1 MKKLKPFS
9 LLIIVLMMFIISGC
23 KSNNKEEEN
32 NNTNKDNQINN
43 VDKANFLPEELDQ
56 ILCSG
61 LHDAVLQS
69 VVTDK
74 ELIDE
79 FIKMINK
86 CVFHESN
93 KNDIFNEEDNLSL
106 GIYEITIGDLKF
118 WLLGNGAY
126 HEPGTD
132 IYYILENFDSKVFEK
147 FVNARHPL

>member
-1 MKKLKPFS
+1 MKKFKPFS
-9 LLIIVLMMFIISGC
+9 LLIIVLMMLFISGC

-32 NNTNKDNQINN
+32 TITNNDNQINN
-43 VDKANFLPEELDQ
+43 VDKTNFLPEELDQ
-56 ILCSG
+56 ILCRA
-61 LHDAVLQS
+61 LHDSILES

-93 KNDIFNEEDNLSL
+93 KNDIFNVEDNLSL
-106 GIYEITIGDLKF
+106 GIYEITIGDLEF
-118 WLLGNGAY
+118 WLFGNGAY

-132 IYYILENFDSKVFEK
+132 IYYILEYFDSKVFEK

>member
-1 MKKLKPFS
+1 MKKFS
-9 LLIIVLMMFIISGC
+9 AVIIILLLMMLFISGC

-32 NNTNKDNQINN
+32 TIANNVNKINN
-43 VDKANFLPEELDQ
+43 VDKTIFLSEELDQ
-56 ILCSG
+56 ILCRA
-61 LHDAVLQS
+61 LHDSILES

-93 KNDIFNEEDNLSL
+93 KNDIFNVEDNLSL
-106 GIYEITIGDLKF
+106 GIYEITIGDLEF
-118 WLLGNGAY
+118 WLFGNGAY